1 MEQTNFS
8 VSEAVRMVGV
18 QSHVLRYWEEEML
31 LPISRNNRGHRTYTE
46 QDIRIFLSVKE
57 LKQKGLSL
65 KQMKTIMPLFYGKGS
80 AGEFVTAHEPI
91 ADTTQ
96 EDAGKILERKI
107 IAQTQAETK
116 ARDELEYE
124 HLEQELSERS
134 VSIKGNLTVDEMDIN
149 GITIEG
155 LDVQDLEAE
164 TMPGNEYAVSEDM
177 TADVEDKMS
186 AESGEKEQKFF
197 QIMNKLVK
205 NVIKERKKGE
215 GHYKSLDKRIR
226 SMQLNRKM
234 EAAAK
239 KAEKE
244 EGKRKAEQF
253 KIELMK
259 AEQLKDGQLN
269 AEAMNEERL
278 NAELLEVDQ
287 RLTETVD
294 DELGMLEDTLQVKE
308 KLT

>member
-155 LDVQDLEAE
+155 LDVRDLEAE
-164 TMPGNEYAVSEDM
+164 TMPGSEYAVSEDM

>member
-155 LDVQDLEAE
+155 LDVRDLEAE
-164 TMPGNEYAVSEDM
+164 TMPGSEYAVSEDM

-215 GHYKSLDKRIR
+215 GHYKFLDKRIR